1 MIAKEGNDF
10 LLLHRKPVQPAGEL
24 VREKL
29 PMRRVS
35 FGQEIELPETAN
47 SAVELRT
54 IFKPSIYGA
63 ARAFLVQPAEVNLVL
78 TDGKHGQHTGRLIPE
93 MAAAG
98 FLVQPLL
105 ESDKDFADFMAA
117 RPGRLVRSIRFEPV
131 SATGNCWSQINIQFS
146 NLPELPFEPAD

>member
-1 MIAKEGNDF
+1 
-10 LLLHRKPVQPAGEL
+10 
-24 VREKL
+24 
-29 PMRRVS
+29 
-35 FGQEIELPETAN
+35 
-47 SAVELRT
+47 LRA

-63 ARAFLVQPAEVNLVL
+63 ARAFLVQPAEVSLVL

-131 SATGNCWSQINIQFS
+131 SATGNCWSQISIQFS
-146 NLPELPFEPAD
+146 KLPELPFEPATAD